1 VKPIKKTLTLK
12 VAGQELDV
20 NVDFDVI
27 RIIEEVY
34 QRGADM
40 VIPLFERPDAIQRHK
55 VARVVAE
62 WAVLKLPTLN
72 RRDVMEEVARAKAEA
87 FGLYAG
93 SIYAALCFLLNYF
106 DQDNEAENERR
117 FDEVSVNLKSG
128 GLPKE
133 DETPKKGPRG
143 GRARKPSSESATKLQ

>member
-12 VAGQELDV
+12 ISGQEIDV
-20 NVDFDVI
+20 NVDFDII

-40 VIPLFERPDAIQRHK
+40 VIPMFERPDAIQRHK
-55 VARVVAE
+55 VARVIAE
-62 WAVLKLPTLN
+62 WSVLKLPALN
-72 RRDVMEEVARAKAEA
+72 RRDVMEEVARARAED
-87 FGLYAG
+87 FGLFAG

-106 DQDNEAENERR
+106 DQDDAAENERR
-117 FDEVSVNLKSG
+117 FDEVSANLKTG

-143 GRARKPSSESATKLQ
+143 GKVKKQSSESATKLQ

>member
-12 VAGQELDV
+12 ISGQEIDV

-34 QRGADM
+34 RRGADM
-40 VIPLFERPDAIQRHK
+40 VIPMFERPDAIQRHK
-55 VARVVAE
+55 VAQVVAE
-62 WAVLKLPTLN
+62 WAVLKMPTLN
-72 RRDVMEEVARAKAEA
+72 RRDVMEEVARAKAEE
-87 FGLYAG
+87 FGLFAG

-106 DQDNEAENERR
+106 DQDNAAENERR
-117 FDEVSVNLKSG
+117 FDEVSANLKTG

-133 DETPKKGPRG
+133 DETPKKVVRG
-143 GRARKPSSESATKLQ
+143 GKVKKQSSESATKLQ